1 MAKHTIFTQ
10 SIIVEEFINNNLKEE
25 IIKELQINKNLNKG
39 RVITNRGG
47 FQSHDIVNEF
57 ILKTIGEKCVETL
70 NKHYEIK
77 TKNIQLCNLWINEN
91 YKDNFNIAHI
101 HPNSHFSGVYYI
113 DTTETG
119 GELLFYNTDISVFS
133 DISSYISNDNDFF
146 HHYSI
151 KPKNNIFILF
161 PSYFKHMVM
170 PHKEEKA
177 RISIS
182 FNVRLYNG

>member
-39 RVITNRGG
+39 RVLTNRGG

-91 YKDNFNIAHI
+91 NKNDFNEAHF
-101 HPNSHFSGVYYI
+101 HPNS
-113 DTTETG
+113 
-119 GELLFYNTDISVFS
+119 
-133 DISSYISNDNDFF
+133 
-146 HHYSI
+146 
-151 KPKNNIFILF
+151 
-161 PSYFKHMVM
+161 
-170 PHKEEKA
+170 
-177 RISIS
+177 
-182 FNVRLYNG
+182 